1 MQVEYRTALA
11 EVRGDDLEYVISD
24 MTQDRHGTVLSPDAW
39 NLSNFRKNPIALFNH
54 NPNFIVGNWEK
65 VRAEGDRLIGRLK
78 LLPKGVSYRLDE
90 IRAAVEAGVLR
101 AVSVGFL
108 PRGPESD
115 RLSKMELLEVSL
127 VSVPSNPNAL
137 AIVRSLN
144 ISEDV
149 QSFIFGEPANEDDA
163 LRLRFIGES
172 AENPSLSR
180 KKTMT
185 LSERIEA
192 AQSRLSELRSEKE
205 LHVVNAGDD
214 MDDEALATL
223 ESLNT
228 QIERQQRTVNA
239 LVGAEQASA
248 RTAEPA
254 IRSASTALTISGQ
267 RPFAAPAQK
276 IKSADLMIRS
286 FAVGLLSHVTRR
298 PPEQIIAER
307 YENHPDTRAVFDYT
321 RGIDQHTRA
330 ASAPA
335 TTTTS
340 GWASQLVQTVTA
352 DFLET
357 IVPNAIYPRLAALG
371 QRYTFGRSGTVSIP
385 TWDSTPTIAGGF
397 VLEGAAIPVKQGALS
412 SQTLTPKKMAVITT
426 FTREIAEYSNPALE
440 GLLRQKI
447 QNDTSV
453 ALDTVLLDATAV
465 STTRPAGLRNGV
477 SETTATAGGGFAAL
491 IGDIAAHIAA
501 VAQSGTLTAP
511 VILLNPANAVAI
523 GMTQNAGGDF
533 PFGNVGLTGGN
544 INGIPVLV
552 SSTVTA
558 DMMITVDAAWFA
570 TATGDEPRFDVSDQ
584 ATLHM
589 EDTSPVAIGT
599 AGTPNVVAAPVR
611 SLFQTDSLALRMIL
625 PMNWIKVRTPSV
637 AWSSSVTW

>member
-1 MQVEYRTALA
+1 MQIEFRTALA
-11 EVRGDDLEYVISD
+11 EVRSDDLEYVISD
-24 MTQDRHGTVLSPDAW
+24 MTQDRHGTVLDPDAW

-65 VRAEGDRLIGRLK
+65 VRAEGNKLIGRLK

-137 AIVRSLN
+137 AMARSLHL
-144 ISEDV
+144 SDHA
-149 QSFIFGEPANEDDA
+149 QGLIFGEPAGEDEA
-163 LRLRFIGES
+163 LRRRLIGES

-180 KKTMT
+180 NKTMT

-192 AQSRLSELRSEKE
+192 AQARLGELRGQKE

-214 MDDEALATL
+214 MDDEALAEL

-228 QIERQQRTVNA
+228 QIERQQRTVSA
-239 LVGAEQASA
+239 LVGAEQANAQTAQPAA
-248 RTAEPA
+248 RAV
-254 IRSASTALTISGQ
+254 SASTALTVSGN

-276 IKSADLMIRS
+276 VKPADLMIRS
-286 FAVGLLSHVTRR
+286 MAVGLLSHLTRR
-298 PPEQIIAER
+298 DPAAILAER
-307 YENHPDTRAVFDYT
+307 FENHPDVRDVFSHFH
-321 RGIDQHTRA
+321 GLENRA

-335 TTTTS
+335 TTSTS

-357 IVPNAIYPRLAALG
+357 IVPNAIFPRLAALG
-371 QRYTFGRSGTVSIP
+371 QRYTFGRNGTISIP
-385 TWDSTPTIAGGF
+385 TWDATPTVAGGF

-412 SQTLTPKKMAVITT
+412 SATLTPKKMAVITT
-426 FTREIAEYSNPALE
+426 FTREIAEHSTPAIE

-447 QNDTSV
+447 QSDTSV
-453 ALDTVLLDATAV
+453 ALDTVLLDATAA

-477 SETTATAGGGFAAL
+477 SETTATSGGGFAAL

-570 TATGDEPRFDVSDQ
+570 SVTGDEPRFDVSDQ

-589 EDTSPVAIGT
+589 EDTTPTALSA
-599 AGTPNVVAAPVR
+599 AGTPNTVAAPIR

-625 PMNWIKVRTPSV
+625 PMNWMKVRSPSV